1 MKLNNKLKIIFLLGF
16 NNFVCSENNSDLEE
30 LVVKGKVLYQDQV
43 SALKTP
49 VPILNV
55 PQTVSIITDEEILTN
70 GFNTIEDI
78 IRFVPGVISSQGE
91 GHRDAIVIRGIR
103 STADFYQDGI
113 RDDVEYFRSLYNVD
127 QLEILRGPNA
137 LLFGRGG
144 TGGIVNRV
152 TKKAVTS
159 ENFTHMNL
167 GLNTF
172 GATDL
177 AIDSNLILG
186 INTGLRINL
195 HTDQLENHRDYFF
208 GNRVGINPSLT
219 LIIGSEL
226 TFNLSYEYINH
237 ERFVD
242 RGIPTLNGRPDKSL
256 KDTVFGDP
264 DYNYHNVEASI
275 YRVQASYQM
284 SETLKANFNLT
295 ANDFDKMYQNIYS
308 SNYDGNLVL
317 MDGYLDPTKRDNLI
331 FSGNLINE
339 INYGNVIHTFLYG
352 IEYIQTTNENSR
364 FDAFWSASQD
374 DTDLFSISTPID
386 FAINSS
392 GIDTSLSYLTPN
404 SKTHS
409 EITVSSFYLQDQI
422 DLSERWK
429 LVVGARLDQFDI
441 SVEDL
446 ISNTLE
452 TKKDNTLSPRGGLIF
467 KPQQNVSMY
476 LSYSESFLPRSGE
489 QYKKLNS
496 SAARLDP
503 DVFESKEIGI
513 KILLNNQLNLT
524 AAYFNS
530 QQIRAARD
538 NISGETFNIR
548 GLSVD
553 GYELEVKGDI
563 GQNFSYVIASYTSLN
578 GKTQSGGT
586 PREIP
591 EFTFSANAQ
600 YQLTNK
606 LNLGFGYLSQGES
619 LIMDDNEALT
629 LPQYSRLDISGSYSY
644 SERLTLRLHLEN
656 LFDKLYFPHAHAMHQ
671 VSVGEPF
678 NARVV
683 FSYYF

>member
-1 MKLNNKLKIIFLLGF
+1 MNLYSKLIIIFLLTIS
-16 NNFVCSENNSDLEE
+16 NFVCGENESALEE

-55 PQTVSIITDEEILTN
+55 PQTVSIITDEEILKK
-70 GFNTIEDI
+70 GFNNIEDI
-78 IRFVPGVISSQGE
+78 IRFVPGVTSSQGE

-113 RDDVEYFRSLYNVD
+113 RDDVQYFRSLYNVD

-159 ENFTHMNL
+159 ENFTRMNL

-177 AIDSNLILG
+177 AIDSNHILS
-186 INTGLRINL
+186 INSGLRINL

-208 GNRVGINPSLT
+208 GNRMGINPSLT
-219 LIIGSEL
+219 LIIDSEL
-226 TFNLSYEYINH
+226 TLNLSYEYINH
-237 ERFVD
+237 ERFID
-242 RGIPTLNGRPDKSL
+242 RGIPTLNGRPDPYL
-256 KDTVFGDP
+256 RDTVFGNP
-264 DYNYHNVEASI
+264 NFNYHTVEADI

-284 SETLKANFNLT
+284 SDTFKANFNLT
-295 ANDFDKMYQNIYS
+295 ANNFDKVYQNIYPS
-308 SNYDGNLVL
+308 DYDGSLVL

-339 INYGNVIHTFLYG
+339 INSGKVIHTLLYG

-364 FDAFWSASQD
+364 LDAYWSATQD
-374 DTDLFSISTPID
+374 DTDLFSIATPID
-386 FAINSS
+386 FSINGS
-392 GIDTSLSYLTPN
+392 GIDTYLSYLTPN

-429 LVVGARLDQFDI
+429 FIVGARLDQFDI
-441 SVEDL
+441 SVDDL
-446 ISNTLE
+446 INNTSE
-452 TKKDNTLSPRGGLIF
+452 KKNDNTISPRGGLIF
-467 KPQQNVSMY
+467 KPQDNVSMY

-503 DVFESKEIGI
+503 DVFESKEIGV

-530 QQIRAARD
+530 KQIRAARD

-563 GQNFSYVIASYTSLN
+563 GQNFSYVIASYSSLN
-578 GKTQSGGT
+578 GKTQTGGT

-606 LNLGFGYLSQGES
+606 FNLGFGYLSQGKS
-619 LIMDDNEALT
+619 LIIDDNENLT
-629 LPQYSRLDISGSYSY
+629 LPQYSRLDLSGSYNISD
-644 SERLTLRLHLEN
+644 RLTLRLHLDN
-656 LFDKLYFPHAHAMHQ
+656 VFDELYFPHAHAVHQ

-678 NARVV
+678 NARIV

>member
-16 NNFVCSENNSDLEE
+16 INFVCSENNSDLEE

-374 DTDLFSISTPID
+374 DTDLFAIATPIN
-386 FAINSS
+386 FSINSS
-392 GIDTSLSYLTPN
+392 GLGTSLSYLTPN
-404 SKTHS
+404 SNTQS

-441 SVEDL
+441 SVKDL
-446 ISNTLE
+446 INNTIE

-467 KPQQNVSMY
+467 KPQENISMY
-476 LSYSESFLPRSGE
+476 LSYSESFIPRSGE

-538 NISGETFNIR
+538 NISGETYNIR

>member
-1 MKLNNKLKIIFLLGF
+1 MKLNNKLKINFLLGF
-16 NNFVCSENNSDLEE
+16 INFVCSENNSDLEE

-374 DTDLFSISTPID
+374 DTDLFAIATPIN
-386 FAINSS
+386 FSINSS
-392 GIDTSLSYLTPN
+392 GLDTSLSYLTPN
-404 SKTHS
+404 SNTQS

-441 SVEDL
+441 SVKDL
-446 ISNTLE
+446 INNTIE

-467 KPQQNVSMY
+467 KPQENISMY
-476 LSYSESFLPRSGE
+476 LSYSESFIPRSGE

-538 NISGETFNIR
+538 NISGETYNIR

>member
-1 MKLNNKLKIIFLLGF
+1 MNLYNKLKIIFLLTII
-16 NNFVCSENNSDLEE
+16 NFVCGENESALEE

-55 PQTVSIITDEEILTN
+55 PQTVSIITDEEILKK
-70 GFNTIEDI
+70 GFNNIEDI
-78 IRFVPGVISSQGE
+78 IRFVPGVTSSQGE

-113 RDDVEYFRSLYNVD
+113 RDDVQYFRSLYNVD

-159 ENFTHMNL
+159 ENFTRMNL
-167 GLNTF
+167 GFNTF

-177 AIDSNLILG
+177 AIDSNHILS
-186 INTGLRINL
+186 INSGLRINL

-208 GNRVGINPSLT
+208 GNRMGINPSLT
-219 LIIGSEL
+219 LIIDSEL
-226 TFNLSYEYINH
+226 TLNLSYEYINH
-237 ERFVD
+237 ERFID
-242 RGIPTLNGRPDKSL
+242 RGIPTLNGRPDTNL
-256 KDTVFGDP
+256 RDTVFGNP
-264 DYNYHNVEASI
+264 DFNYHTVEAAI

-284 SETLKANFNLT
+284 SDTFKANFNLT
-295 ANDFDKMYQNIYS
+295 ANNFDKVYQNIYPS
-308 SNYDGNLVL
+308 DYDGSLVL

-339 INYGNVIHTFLYG
+339 ISSGKVIHTLLYG

-364 FDAFWSASQD
+364 LDAYWSATQD
-374 DTDLFSISTPID
+374 DTDLFFIATPID
-386 FAINSS
+386 FSINGG
-392 GIDTSLSYLTPN
+392 GIDTYLSYLAPN

-409 EITVSSFYLQDQI
+409 KITVSSFYLQDQI

-429 LVVGARLDQFDI
+429 FIVGARLDQFDI
-441 SVEDL
+441 SVDDL
-446 ISNTLE
+446 INNTSE
-452 TKKDNTLSPRGGLIF
+452 KKNDNTISPRGGLIF
-467 KPQQNVSMY
+467 KPQDNVSMY

-513 KILLNNQLNLT
+513 KILFNNQLNLT

-530 QQIRAARD
+530 EQIRAARD

-563 GQNFSYVIASYTSLN
+563 GQNFSYVIASYSSLN
-578 GKTQSGGT
+578 GKTQTGGT

-606 LNLGFGYLSQGES
+606 FNLGFGYLSQGES
-619 LIMDDNEALT
+619 LIIDDNENLT
-629 LPQYSRLDISGSYSY
+629 LPQYSRLDLSGSYNISD
-644 SERLTLRLHLEN
+644 RLTLRLHLDNVLDE
-656 LFDKLYFPHAHAMHQ
+656 LYFPHAHAVHQ

-678 NARVV
+678 NARIV

>member
-1 MKLNNKLKIIFLLGF
+1 MKLNNKLKISFLLGF
-16 NNFVCSENNSDLEE
+16 INFVCSENNSDLEE

-317 MDGYLDPTKRDNLI
+317 MGGYLDPTKRDNLI

-374 DTDLFSISTPID
+374 DTDLFAIATPIN
-386 FAINSS
+386 FSINSS
-392 GIDTSLSYLTPN
+392 GIDTSLSYITPN

-441 SVEDL
+441 SVKDL
-446 ISNTLE
+446 INNTIE

-467 KPQQNVSMY
+467 KPQENISMY
-476 LSYSESFLPRSGE
+476 LSYSESFIPRSGE

-538 NISGETFNIR
+538 NISGETYNIR

>member
-1 MKLNNKLKIIFLLGF
+1 MKIITKIKLITLFI
-16 NNFVCSENNSDLEE
+16 FVYPVCAEDDLELE
-30 LVVKGKVLYQDQV
+30 EVVVKGKVLYQDQV

-55 PQTVSIITDEEILTN
+55 PQTVSIITDKEILTN
-70 GFNTIEDI
+70 GFSNIEDI
-78 IRFVPGVISSQGE
+78 IRFVPGVTSSQGE

-103 STADFYQDGI
+103 STADFFQDGI
-113 RDDVEYFRSLYNVD
+113 RDDVQYFRSLYNVD

-159 ENFTHMNL
+159 QNFTHMNL

-186 INTGLRINL
+186 INSGLRINL

-208 GNRVGINPSLT
+208 GNRFGVNPSLT
-219 LIIGSEL
+219 LNLNSGLNL
-226 TFNLSYEYINH
+226 TLSYEYINH
-237 ERFVD
+237 ERFID
-242 RGIPTLNGRPDKSL
+242 RGIPTLNGGPDTSL
-256 KDTVFGDP
+256 RNTVFGNP
-264 DYNYHNVEASI
+264 DFNYHTVEASI

-284 SETLKANFNLT
+284 SDTFKANFNLT
-295 ANDFDKMYQNIYS
+295 TNNFDKVYQNIYPS
-308 SNYDGNLVL
+308 DYDGSLVL

-331 FSGNLINE
+331 FSGNLVNE
-339 INYGNVIHTFLYG
+339 INFGETIHTLLFG
-352 IEYIQTTNENSR
+352 FEYIQTNNENSR
-364 FDAFWSASQD
+364 WDARWSATQD
-374 DTDLFSISTPID
+374 DTDLFSIATPID
-386 FAINSS
+386 FSVNSS
-392 GIDTSLSYLTPN
+392 GIDTSLSYSTPN

-409 EITVSSFYLQDQI
+409 DITVSSFYLQDQI

-429 LVVGARLDQFDI
+429 FVVGARLDQFDI
-441 SVEDL
+441 SVENL
-446 ISNTLE
+446 INNTLE
-452 TKKDNTLSPRGGLIF
+452 TRNDNTLSPRGGLIF
-467 KPQQNVSMY
+467 KPQDNVTMY

-530 QQIRAARD
+530 QQNRAARD
-538 NISGETFNIR
+538 NISGETYNIR

-563 GQNFSYVIASYTSLN
+563 GQKFSYVLASYSSLN
-578 GKTQSGGT
+578 GKTQTGGT

-591 EFTFSANAQ
+591 EFTFSVNAQ

-629 LPQYSRLDISGSYSY
+629 LPQYSRLDVSGSYRY

-656 LFDKLYFPHAHAMHQ
+656 LFDELYFPHAHAMHQ

-683 FSYYF
+683 FSYHF

>member
-16 NNFVCSENNSDLEE
+16 INFVCSENNSDLEE

-317 MDGYLDPTKRDNLI
+317 MDGYSDPTKRDNLI

-374 DTDLFSISTPID
+374 DTDLFAIATPIN
-386 FAINSS
+386 FSINSS
-392 GIDTSLSYLTPN
+392 GIDTSLSYITPN

-409 EITVSSFYLQDQI
+409 EITVFSLYLQDQI

-446 ISNTLE
+446 INNTIE

-467 KPQQNVSMY
+467 KPQENISMY

-513 KILLNNQLNLT
+513 KILVNNQLNLT

-538 NISGETFNIR
+538 NMSGETFNIR

-553 GYELEVKGDI
+553 GYELEVKGNI

-578 GKTQSGGT
+578 GKTQTGGT

-591 EFTFSANAQ
+591 EFTFSTNAQ

-619 LIMDDNEALT
+619 LIMDDNKALT

-644 SERLTLRLHLEN
+644 SERLTMRLHLEN
-656 LFDKLYFPHAHAMHQ
+656 VFDEFYFPHAHATHQ

>member
-16 NNFVCSENNSDLEE
+16 INFVCSENNSDLEE

-374 DTDLFSISTPID
+374 DTDLFAIATPIN
-386 FAINSS
+386 FSINSS
-392 GIDTSLSYLTPN
+392 GLDTSLSYLTPN
-404 SKTHS
+404 SNTQS

-441 SVEDL
+441 SVKDL
-446 ISNTLE
+446 INNTIE

-467 KPQQNVSMY
+467 KPQENISMY
-476 LSYSESFLPRSGE
+476 LSYSESFIPRSGE

-538 NISGETFNIR
+538 NISGETYNIR

-656 LFDKLYFPHAHAMHQ
+656 LFDELYFPHAHAMHQ

>member
-1 MKLNNKLKIIFLLGF
+1 MKLYNKLKIIFLLTII
-16 NNFVCSENNSDLEE
+16 NFVCGENESTLEE

-70 GFNTIEDI
+70 GFSNIEDI
-78 IRFVPGVISSQGE
+78 IRFVPGVASSQGE

-113 RDDVEYFRSLYNVD
+113 RDDVQYFRSLYNVD

-177 AIDSNLILG
+177 AIDSNLILS
-186 INTGLRINL
+186 INSGLRINL

-208 GNRVGINPSLT
+208 GNRMGINPSLT
-219 LIIGSEL
+219 LIIDSAL
-226 TFNLSYEYINH
+226 TLNLSYEYINH
-237 ERFVD
+237 ERFID
-242 RGIPTLNGRPDKSL
+242 RGIPTLNGSPDTSL
-256 KDTVFGDP
+256 RDTVFGNP
-264 DYNYHNVEASI
+264 DFNYHTVEADI
-275 YRVQASYQM
+275 YRAQASYQM
-284 SETLKANFNLT
+284 SDTFKANFNLT
-295 ANDFDKMYQNIYS
+295 ANNFDKVYQNIYPS
-308 SNYDGNLVL
+308 DYDGSLVL

-339 INYGNVIHTFLYG
+339 LNSGKVIHTLLYG
-352 IEYIQTTNENSR
+352 IEYIQTTNKNSR
-364 FDAFWSASQD
+364 LDAYWSATQD
-374 DTDLFSISTPID
+374 DTDLFTIATPID
-386 FAINSS
+386 FSINDS
-392 GIDTSLSYLTPN
+392 GIDTFLSYLTPN

-409 EITVSSFYLQDQI
+409 KITVSSFYLQDQI

-429 LVVGARLDQFDI
+429 FIVGARFDQFDI
-441 SVEDL
+441 NVDDL
-446 ISNTLE
+446 INNTSE
-452 TKKDNTLSPRGGLIF
+452 KKNDNTLSPRGGLIF
-467 KPQQNVSMY
+467 KPQDNVSMY

-489 QYKKLNS
+489 QYKKLDS

-530 QQIRAARD
+530 KQIRAARD
-538 NISGETFNIR
+538 NISGEKFNIR

-563 GQNFSYVIASYTSLN
+563 GQKLSYVIASYSSLN
-578 GKTQSGGT
+578 GKTQTGGS

-619 LIMDDNEALT
+619 LIIDDNEALT
-629 LPQYSRLDISGSYSY
+629 LPQYSRLDISGSYNISD
-644 SERLTLRLHLEN
+644 RFTLRLHLDN
-656 LFDKLYFPHAHAMHQ
+656 VFDELYFPHAHAAHQ

>member
-16 NNFVCSENNSDLEE
+16 INFVCSENNSDLEE

-374 DTDLFSISTPID
+374 DTDLFAIATPIN
-386 FAINSS
+386 FSINSS
-392 GIDTSLSYLTPN
+392 GLDTSLSYLTPN
-404 SKTHS
+404 SNTQS

-441 SVEDL
+441 SVKDL
-446 ISNTLE
+446 INNTIE

-467 KPQQNVSMY
+467 KPQENISMY
-476 LSYSESFLPRSGE
+476 LSYSESFIPRSGE

-538 NISGETFNIR
+538 NISGETYNIR

>member
-1 MKLNNKLKIIFLLGF
+1 
-16 NNFVCSENNSDLEE
+16 
-30 LVVKGKVLYQDQV
+30 
-43 SALKTP
+43 
-49 VPILNV
+49 
-55 PQTVSIITDEEILTN
+55 
-70 GFNTIEDI
+70 
-78 IRFVPGVISSQGE
+78 
-91 GHRDAIVIRGIR
+91 
-103 STADFYQDGI
+103 
-113 RDDVEYFRSLYNVD
+113 
-127 QLEILRGPNA
+127 
-137 LLFGRGG
+137 
-144 TGGIVNRV
+144 
-152 TKKAVTS
+152 
-159 ENFTHMNL
+159 
-167 GLNTF
+167 
-172 GATDL
+172 
-177 AIDSNLILG
+177 
-186 INTGLRINL
+186 
-195 HTDQLENHRDYFF
+195 
-208 GNRVGINPSLT
+208 
-219 LIIGSEL
+219 
-226 TFNLSYEYINH
+226 
-237 ERFVD
+237 
-242 RGIPTLNGRPDKSL
+242 
-256 KDTVFGDP
+256 
-264 DYNYHNVEASI
+264 
-275 YRVQASYQM
+275 
-284 SETLKANFNLT
+284 
-295 ANDFDKMYQNIYS
+295 
-308 SNYDGNLVL
+308 

-374 DTDLFSISTPID
+374 DTDLFAIATPIN
-386 FAINSS
+386 FSINSS
-392 GIDTSLSYLTPN
+392 GIDTSLSYITPN

-446 ISNTLE
+446 INNTIE

-538 NISGETFNIR
+538 NISGETFSIR

-563 GQNFSYVIASYTSLN
+563 GQNFSYVMASYTSLN
-578 GKTQSGGT
+578 GRTQSGGT

-656 LFDKLYFPHAHAMHQ
+656 LFDELYFPHAHAMHQ

>member
-16 NNFVCSENNSDLEE
+16 INFVCSENNSDLEE

-317 MDGYLDPTKRDNLI
+317 MDGYSDPTKRDNLI

-339 INYGNVIHTFLYG
+339 INYDNVIHTFLYG

-374 DTDLFSISTPID
+374 DTDLFAIATPIN
-386 FAINSS
+386 FSINSS
-392 GIDTSLSYLTPN
+392 GIDTSLSYITPN

-409 EITVSSFYLQDQI
+409 EITVFSLYLQDQI

-446 ISNTLE
+446 INNTIE

-467 KPQQNVSMY
+467 KPQENISMY

-513 KILLNNQLNLT
+513 KILVNNQLNLT

-538 NISGETFNIR
+538 NMSGETFNIR

-553 GYELEVKGDI
+553 GYELEVKGNI

-578 GKTQSGGT
+578 GKTQTGGT

-591 EFTFSANAQ
+591 EFTFSTNAQ

-619 LIMDDNEALT
+619 LIMDDNKALT

-644 SERLTLRLHLEN
+644 SERLTMRLHLEN
-656 LFDKLYFPHAHAMHQ
+656 VFDEFYFPHAHATHQ

>member
-1 MKLNNKLKIIFLLGF
+1 MILNNKFKVLFLLVF
-16 NNFVCSENNSDLEE
+16 INFVFSKNNSDLEE

-55 PQTVSIITDEEILTN
+55 PQTVSIITDEEILNN
-70 GFNTIEDI
+70 GFSNIEDI
-78 IRFVPGVISSQGE
+78 IRFVPGVTSSQGE

-113 RDDVEYFRSLYNVD
+113 RDDVQYIRSLYNVD

-159 ENFTHMNL
+159 ENFTHLNL

-172 GATDL
+172 GGTDL
-177 AIDSNLILG
+177 AIDSNHILG
-186 INTGLRINL
+186 INSGLRINL
-195 HTDQLENHRDYFF
+195 HTDQLENHRDHFF
-208 GNRVGINPSLT
+208 GNRMGINPSLT

-226 TFNLSYEYINH
+226 TMNLSYEYINH
-237 ERFVD
+237 ERFID
-242 RGIPTLNGRPDKSL
+242 RGIPTLYGRPDTSL
-256 KDTVFGDP
+256 RNTVFGNP
-264 DYNYHNVEASI
+264 DFNYHTLEADI
-275 YRVQASYQM
+275 YRLQASYQM
-284 SETLKANFNLT
+284 SDAFKANFNLT
-295 ANDFDKMYQNIYS
+295 ANNFEKVYQNIYTS
-308 SNYDGNLVL
+308 DYDGSLIL
-317 MDGYLDPTKRDNLI
+317 MDGYLDPTKRDNFI
-331 FSGNLINE
+331 FSSNLINE
-339 INYGNVIHTFLYG
+339 INYGKVIHTLLFG
-352 IEYIQTTNENSR
+352 IEYIQTTNNNSR
-364 FDAFWSASQD
+364 FDAYWSATQN

-409 EITVSSFYLQDQI
+409 EITISSFYLQDQI

-429 LVVGARLDQFDI
+429 LVIGARLDQFDI
-441 SVEDL
+441 SVEDH

-513 KILLNNQLNLT
+513 KILLNNQLNLS

-538 NISGETFNIR
+538 NISGETYNIR

-656 LFDKLYFPHAHAMHQ
+656 LFDELYFPHAHAMHQ

>member
-16 NNFVCSENNSDLEE
+16 INFVCSENNSDLEE

-374 DTDLFSISTPID
+374 DTDLFAIATPIN
-386 FAINSS
+386 FSINSS
-392 GIDTSLSYLTPN
+392 GLDTSLSYLTPN
-404 SKTHS
+404 SNTQS

-422 DLSERWK
+422 DLSDRWK
-429 LVVGARLDQFDI
+429 FVVGARLDQFDI

-446 ISNTLE
+446 INNFLE
-452 TKKDNTLSPRGGLIF
+452 TKNDNTLSPRGGLIF
-467 KPQQNVSMY
+467 KPQDNISMY
-476 LSYSESFLPRSGE
+476 FSYSESFLPRSGE

-538 NISGETFNIR
+538 NISGETYNIR

>member
-16 NNFVCSENNSDLEE
+16 INFVCSENNSDLEE

-55 PQTVSIITDEEILTN
+55 PQTVSIITDEEISTN

-374 DTDLFSISTPID
+374 DTDLFAIATPIN
-386 FAINSS
+386 FSINSS
-392 GIDTSLSYLTPN
+392 GLDTSLSYLTPN
-404 SKTHS
+404 SNTQS

-441 SVEDL
+441 SVKDL
-446 ISNTLE
+446 INNTIE

-467 KPQQNVSMY
+467 KPQENISMY
-476 LSYSESFLPRSGE
+476 LSYSESFIPRSGE

-538 NISGETFNIR
+538 NISGETYNIR

-656 LFDKLYFPHAHAMHQ
+656 LFDELYFPHAHAMHQ

>member
-1 MKLNNKLKIIFLLGF
+1 
-16 NNFVCSENNSDLEE
+16 
-30 LVVKGKVLYQDQV
+30 VKGKVLYQDQV

-70 GFNTIEDI
+70 GFTNIEDI
-78 IRFVPGVISSQGE
+78 IRFVPGVTSSQGE

-113 RDDVEYFRSLYNVD
+113 RDDVQYFRSLYNVD

-152 TKKAVTS
+152 TKKALTS

-186 INTGLRINL
+186 INSALRINL

-208 GNRVGINPSLT
+208 GNRVGMNPSLT
-219 LIIGSEL
+219 LNIGSEL
-226 TFNLSYEYINH
+226 SVNLSYEYINH

-256 KDTVFGDP
+256 KDTIFGHP
-264 DYNYHNVEASI
+264 SFNYHTLEASI

-284 SETLKANFNLT
+284 SDTFKANFNLT
-295 ANDFDKMYQNIYS
+295 VNDFDKEYQNIYS

-339 INYGNVIHTFLYG
+339 ITSGKVIHTLLFG
-352 IEYIQTTNENSR
+352 IEYIQTSNENSR
-364 FDAFWSASQD
+364 LDANWSATQD
-374 DTDLFSISTPID
+374 DTDLFSIATPID
-386 FAINSS
+386 FSINSS
-392 GIDTSLSYLTPN
+392 GLGTSLSYLTPN
-404 SKTHS
+404 SNTQS

-422 DLSERWK
+422 DLSDRWK
-429 LVVGARLDQFDI
+429 FVVGARLDQFDI

-446 ISNTLE
+446 INNFLE
-452 TKKDNTLSPRGGLIF
+452 TKNDNTLSPRGGLIF
-467 KPQQNVSMY
+467 KPQDNISMY
-476 LSYSESFLPRSGE
+476 FSYSESFLPRSGE

-513 KILLNNQLNLT
+513 KILFNNQLNLT
-524 AAYFNS
+524 AAYFDS

-563 GQNFSYVIASYTSLN
+563 GKKLSYVIASYSSLN
-578 GKTQSGGT
+578 GKTQTGGT

-619 LIMDDNEALT
+619 LIIDDNEALT
-629 LPQYSRLDISGSYSY
+629 LPQYSRLDISGSYRY
-644 SERLTLRLHLEN
+644 SDRFTLRLHLDN
-656 LFDKLYFPHAHAMHQ
+656 VFDELYFPHAHAAHQ
-671 VSVGEPF
+671 VTVGEPF
-678 NARVV
+678 NAKLVL
-683 FSYYF
+683 SYHF

>member
-16 NNFVCSENNSDLEE
+16 INFVCSENNSDLEE

-55 PQTVSIITDEEILTN
+55 PQTVSIITDEEISTN
-70 GFNTIEDI
+70 GFSNIEDI
-78 IRFVPGVISSQGE
+78 IRFVPGVTSSQGE

-113 RDDVEYFRSLYNVD
+113 RDDVQYIRSLYNVD

-159 ENFTHMNL
+159 ENFTHLNL

-172 GATDL
+172 GGTDL

-186 INTGLRINL
+186 INSGLRINL
-195 HTDQLENHRDYFF
+195 HTDQLENHRDHFF
-208 GNRVGINPSLT
+208 GNRMGINPSLT

-226 TFNLSYEYINH
+226 TMNLSYEYINH

-374 DTDLFSISTPID
+374 DTDLFAIATPIN
-386 FAINSS
+386 FSINSS
-392 GIDTSLSYLTPN
+392 GLDTSLSYLTPN
-404 SKTHS
+404 SNTQS

-441 SVEDL
+441 SVKDL
-446 ISNTLE
+446 INNTIE

-467 KPQQNVSMY
+467 KPQENISMY
-476 LSYSESFLPRSGE
+476 LSYSESFIPRSGE

-538 NISGETFNIR
+538 NISGETYNIR

-656 LFDKLYFPHAHAMHQ
+656 LFDELYFPHAHAMHQ